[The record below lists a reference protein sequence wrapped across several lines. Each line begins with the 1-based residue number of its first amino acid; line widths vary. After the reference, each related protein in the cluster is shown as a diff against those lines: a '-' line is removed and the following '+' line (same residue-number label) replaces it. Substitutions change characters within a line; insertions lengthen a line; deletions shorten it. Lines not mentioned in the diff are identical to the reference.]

1 MISPSIKHVTYGIT
15 HHLVRCRRRR
25 QRTIPNT
32 LTSTTTDT
40 FPTTITTASSPLTLP
55 STCRCCLS
63 NRNISITLVQLNG
76 GTKETTGRSLTK
88 DCIIIN
94 G

>member
-1 MISPSIKHVTYGIT
+1 MSLTASLTTSYDADADDNEPS
-15 HHLVRCRRRR
+15 RM
-25 QRTIPNT
+25 
-32 LTSTTTDT
+32 TSTTTDT